1 MLFNVTN
8 VFNHNEQM
16 EKLNN
21 SHNMLFNVT
30 NVFNHNEQME
40 KLVTPMGLDSS
51 AAAAETKSKCKFSRN
66 HQKF

>member
-8 VFNHNEQM
+8 I
-16 EKLNN
+16 
-21 SHNMLFNVT
+21 
-30 NVFNHNEQME
+30 FNHNEQME

>member
-1 MLFNVTN
+1 
-8 VFNHNEQM
+8 
-16 EKLNN
+16 
-21 SHNMLFNVT
+21 MLFNVT

-51 AAAAETKSKCKFSRN
+51 AAAETKSKCKFSRN